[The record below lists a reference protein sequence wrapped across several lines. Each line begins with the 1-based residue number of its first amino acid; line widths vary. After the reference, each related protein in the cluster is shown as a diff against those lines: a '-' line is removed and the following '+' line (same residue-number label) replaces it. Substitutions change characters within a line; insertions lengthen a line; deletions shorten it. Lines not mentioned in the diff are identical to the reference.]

1 MNADAA
7 AESDLCTGHQQIY
20 SDATMP
26 EFLLFCGLSTGQL
39 ALCIYLQSSSRGNST
54 TWPTNG
60 SLAQISSMGEQH
72 IGRNLIPSLVR
83 AGLVCRFPAPRNDE
97 GQTLGRIARGHLLLL
112 MWHPDA
118 KDYLSTYDPQEVL
131 SLNPELNRMSLHR
144 LLIQNLEDSILVVRP
159 RKRRSPGNS
168 LKILKLQAGGV
179 AGYTPP
185 PSGGLGGGCQ
195 NTDNSKSPSISG
207 SGRRGGLGGGCQNT
221 DNSKSPSI
229 SGSGRRGVLGGG
241 CQNTDNSSDKNLN
254 LKIKKE
260 RSDQIR
266 SGNETERIVFFP
278 GEDRTQARPE
288 TLAPPLA
295 QVSVPAGPEP
305 VMEGPSS
312 TALPANQELT
322 IEQAIERLPKERG
335 LVGTVVNWLVDDLN
349 DHNAR
354 SWHTKCANQVARG
367 EAPPARLLDAYR
379 AGLSV
384 AQINP
389 RKAGPTF
396 SSAWK
401 SWRPRVASGKARPGS
416 SAARAQQGSGQTS
429 SWSGQSGF
437 LNDQLRAAGVGPT
450 SAPVPQTSPEEEE
463 TPEERAKLW
472 EEFRVKINRDLA
484 ESRRGGRLFGNY
496 YTQKQKTAECA
507 DPATDQA
514 PAVDAPPEPKLKTA

>member
-83 AGLVCRFPAPRNDE
+83 AGLVCRVPAPRNDE

-185 PSGGLGGGCQ
+185 PSGG
-195 NTDNSKSPSISG
+195 
-207 SGRRGGLGGGCQNT
+207 
-221 DNSKSPSI
+221 
-229 SGSGRRGVLGGG
+229 LGGG

-429 SWSGQSGF
+429 SWSGQPGF